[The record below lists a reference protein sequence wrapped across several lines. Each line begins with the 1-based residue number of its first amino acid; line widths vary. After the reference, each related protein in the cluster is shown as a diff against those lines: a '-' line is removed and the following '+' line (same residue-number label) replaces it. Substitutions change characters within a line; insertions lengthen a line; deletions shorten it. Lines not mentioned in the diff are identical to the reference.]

1 MNRDRKF
8 RCDPASWTKG
18 SHSLI
23 EARATPA
30 RSSGVRS
37 LTGLLDAF
45 QLGEAL
51 RLPFLHAGLFLGEL
65 RGGAFGVGLFGE
77 CLTLRDSEAAAQLTH
92 ETSRG
97 PRGPRSRSNRYR
109 EG

>member
-1 MNRDRKF
+1 MNRDRNF

-30 RSSGVRS
+30 VSRAPIIWRALGVRS
-37 LTGLLDAF
+37 LMGLLDAL

-51 RLPFLHAGLFLGEL
+51 CLPFLHAGLFP
-65 RGGAFGVGLFGE
+65 
-77 CLTLRDSEAAAQLTH
+77 H
-92 ETSRG
+92 SRM
-97 PRGPRSRSNRYR
+97 RS
-109 EG
+109 

>member
-30 RSSGVRS
+30 VSPLRSSGVRS
-37 LTGLLDAF
+37 LMGLLDAF

-51 RLPFLHAGLFLGEL
+51 RLPFPHADLFLGEL
-65 RGGAFGVGLFGE
+65 RGENG
-77 CLTLRDSEAAAQLTH
+77 TTPST
-92 ETSRG
+92 T
-97 PRGPRSRSNRYR
+97 PRCSASRSTW
-109 EG
+109 